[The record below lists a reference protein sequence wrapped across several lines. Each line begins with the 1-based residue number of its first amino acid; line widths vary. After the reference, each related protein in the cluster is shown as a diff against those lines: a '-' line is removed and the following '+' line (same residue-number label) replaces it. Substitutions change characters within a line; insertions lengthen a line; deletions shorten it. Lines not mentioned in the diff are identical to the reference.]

1 MQKTYKKYFAVFV
14 LPILTVYFIAFLF
27 PLISGVYLS
36 FTKFKTVSDAEFVGL
51 SNYAFVF
58 SDVRGFLSAL
68 KFTAKFTA
76 VSMVTTNLFAFI
88 LALLLTK
95 GVRGTNTFR
104 TIFFMP
110 NLIGGIVLGYIWQ
123 IVINGVLIKTVG
135 VDITYSA
142 KYGFWG
148 MVILYNWQMIGY
160 LMIIY
165 IAGLQAIPSEL
176 MEAAEVDGANKW
188 QVLKNIKLP
197 LVMPAIT
204 ICLFLTLSGGFKMFD
219 QNFALTNGAPRNQ
232 TTMLALDI
240 YNTYYKRI
248 GFAGVGQAKAVVFT
262 LMVVAI
268 TFLQVKLTRSKEV
281 D

>member
-1 MQKTYKKYFAVFV
+1 M
-14 LPILTVYFIAFLF
+14 LPILIVYFIAFIF
-27 PLISGVYLS
+27 PLLSGIYLS
-36 FTKFKTVSDAEFVGL
+36 FTSFKTVSDAKFVGFD
-51 SNYAFVF
+51 NYAFVF
-58 SDVRGFLSAL
+58 KDTRGFLSAL
-68 KFTAKFTA
+68 SFTVRFAA
-76 VSMVTTNLFAFI
+76 VSIITTNIFAFA

-95 GVRGTNTFR
+95 GIKGTNTFR

-123 IVINGVLIKTVG
+123 IVINGVLIRTVG

-165 IAGLQAIPSEL
+165 IAGLQSIPSEL

-188 QVLKNIKLP
+188 QVLKNIKIP

-219 QNFALTNGAPRNQ
+219 QNFALTNGAPRGQ

-248 GFAGVGQAKAVVFT
+248 GFAGIGQAKAVIFT
-262 LMVVAI
+262 LMVVII
-268 TFLQVKLTRSKEV
+268 TFLQIKLTRSKEV
-281 D
+281 E